1 MGLILLLKFIWIWMS
16 KPNDPF
22 WPTQC
27 RLPLEI
33 KKPSLK
39 VIEGLANGS
48 KAINEDSNPGNLML

>member
-1 MGLILLLKFIWIWMS
+1 MDVQTRMT
-16 KPNDPF
+16 F

-27 RLPLEI
+27 RLPLRDKET
-33 KKPSLK
+33 SLK